1 MQRMDSTDAR
11 RWVKPAVA
19 SAKFG
24 VSPQA
29 IRAWAKAGKVTSIR
43 TLGGHRRY
51 DEDEVAAMVDQSLQ
65 VAS

>member
-1 MQRMDSTDAR
+1 MDDSTPDTR
-11 RWVKPAVA
+11 NWVKPAA
-19 SAKFG
+19 ACAKFG

-51 DEDEVAAMVDQSLQ
+51 DEDEVAAMAAQRLQ